1 MSQYERHLLRFMRL
15 VRGVVFKLI
24 VQLFLN
30 AQDFLLKT
38 FEKLFI
44 VLSINSIPLLLVFLD
59 ERLVNFELI
68 RTKSLDYCDYGQ
80 V

>member
-1 MSQYERHLLRFMRL
+1 MRL
-15 VRGVVFKLI
+15 IRGVVFKLI

-68 RTKSLDYCDYGQ
+68 RTESLDYCDYGQ

>member
-1 MSQYERHLLRFMRL
+1 MRL

-68 RTKSLDYCDYGQ
+68 RTESLDYCDYGQ

>member
-1 MSQYERHLLRFMRL
+1 MRL
-15 VRGVVFKLI
+15 VRGVVFELI

-44 VLSINSIPLLLVFLD
+44 VFSINSIPLLLVFLD

-68 RTKSLDYCDYGQ
+68 RTESLDYCDYGQ